1 MWTERGCFSLYASRK
16 HVVFGK
22 LITGDDTLRKIERV
36 DVDNARPTVPVKIVN
51 CGELNDHGTMVQEN
65 GMLISLYGFLGMHVS
80 KVI

>member
-1 MWTERGCFSLYASRK
+1 MFFLYVSRK

-22 LITGDDTLRKIERV
+22 LITGDETLRKIERV

-51 CGELNDHGTMVQEN
+51 CGELNDHGKMVQEN
-65 GMLISLYGFLGMHVS
+65 GTIISLYGFFGLHVS